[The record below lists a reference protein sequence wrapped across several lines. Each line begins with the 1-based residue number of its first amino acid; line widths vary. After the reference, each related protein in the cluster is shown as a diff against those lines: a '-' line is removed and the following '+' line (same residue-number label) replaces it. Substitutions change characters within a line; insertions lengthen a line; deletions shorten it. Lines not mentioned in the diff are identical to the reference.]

1 MTRTENERLAV
12 VENDIGHLR
21 NDVTDLKA
29 MVTEMHNAFIEDK
42 GARKAKG
49 AIFWGSV
56 GFVAYIGSNI
66 HAILNFFKGA

>member
-1 MTRTENERLAV
+1 MTQPEQVQLAV
-12 VENDIGHLR
+12 LK
-21 NDVTDLKA
+21 NDVDHIREDVSELKA